1 MPTMQSQKIGIFT
14 YYSLHDNTHFTSLRK
29 KKNMSEHKCAPTY
42 SFDFTALSGIA
53 NIRLYLAYA
62 TERVSRITVILTCPG

>member
-29 KKNMSEHKCAPTY
+29 KKICRSTFVLRHI
-42 SFDFTALSGIA
+42 DFTALSGIA